1 MEEQEHAQ
9 VQRALLSER
18 VSLILSLGVLRP
30 LSHALGTAGP
40 ERRVRP
46 LPCPWGQTGSLGPQW
61 GCAGQWVPEQGTEL
75 RGGRLPRRGRT
86 LLAEEN
92 IPGRQHCKEA
102 EFLVY
107 LETVQLFT
115 TTTANI

>member
-1 MEEQEHAQ
+1 MEEQERAQ

-46 LPCPWGQTGSLGPQW
+46 LPCPWGQIGSLGPQW
-61 GCAGQWVPEQGTEL
+61 GCAGQWVPEGTEL

-92 IPGRQHCKEA
+92 IPGRQYYKEA